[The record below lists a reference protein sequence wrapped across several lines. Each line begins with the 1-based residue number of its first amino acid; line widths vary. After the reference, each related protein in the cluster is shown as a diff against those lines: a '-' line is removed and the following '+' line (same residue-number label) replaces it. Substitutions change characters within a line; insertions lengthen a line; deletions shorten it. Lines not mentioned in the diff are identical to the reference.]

1 MRKKQKN
8 RICQRLLMAAV
19 FLMFLTIIPSQIS
32 RAASGTVYTCS
43 VTPSYSNPVTGEIE
57 DAGGEAGYATGQGM
71 VQSAMYST
79 GILEVTDT
87 GEYYLTVRLGMMDYT
102 SNHSF
107 WVQNVGDSGWSAP
120 AVGQTGSGSDGNGT
134 TADICIQVPS
144 ENCVVRVSMYVE
156 PMGRD
161 VIYYFYPS
169 GYSEGNTTDM
179 SATMVTA
186 ASGSSETINNT
197 SGASTNVSESSAA
210 SSAVISGGN
219 TALGSATSGDTT
231 KQSSQEEPSKLSELQ
246 SSITEAA
253 APSAADTSISDAKGL
268 SLSTEAQTED
278 SSGEKGSLS
287 TAGTIFGT
295 AVAVTIS
302 GLILMGAAAGILYLF
317 RKNWYRWGGG
327 EDDDT

>member
-71 VQSAMYST
+71 VQSAVYST

-179 SATMVTA
+179 SATIVTA

-197 SGASTNVSESSAA
+197 SGASTNVSESSEA

-219 TALGSATSGDTT
+219 TALGSAASGDTT
-231 KQSSQEEPSKLSELQ
+231 KQSSQEEPSKSSELQ

-268 SLSTEAQTED
+268 SLSTETQIED
-278 SSGEKGSLS
+278 SGEGNRTLS
-287 TAGTIFGT
+287 TAGTIFVT
-295 AVAVTIS
+295 AAAVTIS
-302 GLILMGAAAGILYLF
+302 GLILMGAAAAILYLF

-327 EDDDT
+327 EDDDA

>member
-231 KQSSQEEPSKLSELQ
+231 KQSSQEEPSKSSELQ

>member
-71 VQSAMYST
+71 VQSAVYST

-231 KQSSQEEPSKLSELQ
+231 KQSSQEEPSKSSELQ

>member
-231 KQSSQEEPSKLSELQ
+231 KQSSQEEPSKSSELQ

-327 EDDDT
+327 EDDDA

>member
-8 RICQRLLMAAV
+8 RVCQRLLMAAV
-19 FLMFLTIIPSQIS
+19 FLMVLIIIPSQIS

-71 VQSAMYST
+71 VQSAVYST

-102 SNHSF
+102 NNHSF

-219 TALGSATSGDTT
+219 TALGSAASGDTT
-231 KQSSQEEPSKLSELQ
+231 KQSSQEEPSKSSELQ
-246 SSITEAA
+246 SSITE
-253 APSAADTSISDAKGL
+253 AADTSISDAKGL
-268 SLSTEAQTED
+268 RLSTETQIED
-278 SSGEKGSLS
+278 RGEGNRTLS
-287 TAGTIFGT
+287 TAGTIFVT
-295 AVAVTIS
+295 AAAVTIS
-302 GLILMGAAAGILYLF
+302 GLILMGAAAAILYLF

-327 EDDDT
+327 EDDDA

>member
-8 RICQRLLMAAV
+8 RVCQRLLMAAV
-19 FLMFLTIIPSQIS
+19 FLMVLIIIPSQIS

-71 VQSAMYST
+71 VQSAVYST

-102 SNHSF
+102 NNHSF

-219 TALGSATSGDTT
+219 TALGSAASGDTT
-231 KQSSQEEPSKLSELQ
+231 KQSSQEEPSKSSELQ
-246 SSITEAA
+246 SSITE
-253 APSAADTSISDAKGL
+253 AADTSISDAKGL
-268 SLSTEAQTED
+268 RLSTETQIED
-278 SSGEKGSLS
+278 RGEGNRTLS
-287 TAGTIFGT
+287 TAGTIFVT
-295 AVAVTIS
+295 AAAVTIS
-302 GLILMGAAAGILYLF
+302 GLILMGAAAAILYLF

-327 EDDDT
+327 KDDDA